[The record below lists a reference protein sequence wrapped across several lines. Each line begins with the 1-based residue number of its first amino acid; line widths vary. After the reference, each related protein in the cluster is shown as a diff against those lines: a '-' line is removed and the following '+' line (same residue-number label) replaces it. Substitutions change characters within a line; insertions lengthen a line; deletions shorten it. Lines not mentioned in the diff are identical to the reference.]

1 MTATKKIVLGSL
13 IGVLITSFIS
23 STYFYRF
30 VRKVIRKLDNGLQV
44 WDFKY

>member
-1 MTATKKIVLGSL
+1 MTTTKKIVLGSV
-13 IGVLITSFIS
+13 IGVLLTSFIS